1 MEAESWK
8 TLSEAY
14 GFIGN
19 SLLKPM
25 NQTPAVGLEP
35 AFWDE
40 FPDFGD
46 EAVAEAVE
54 GCAQAASRLVEAA
67 EERGVDPVQACSV
80 EYTRLFVG
88 PPSPAAPPWETMYRG
103 EKVTVGFGQATVEM
117 RTLLR
122 EAGLELRN
130 ENNQYEDHLGIELL
144 YLSTLCARQA
154 EAPGEEDAQATASFM
169 DEHPLAWVGK
179 LRDRIAENSP
189 DGYFAALVGLAQA
202 VLAWHRSTL

>member
-8 TLSEAY
+8 TLSEVY
-14 GFIGN
+14 GFMGN

-25 NQTPAVGLEP
+25 SQTPAVGLEP
-35 AFWDE
+35 AFWSE

-54 GCAQAASRLVEAA
+54 GCAQAASRLIEAA

-103 EKVTVGFGQATVEM
+103 ENVTVGFGQATVEM
-117 RTLLR
+117 RALLC
-122 EAGLELRN
+122 ETGLELRN

-144 YLSTLCARQA
+144 YLSTVCARLA
-154 EAPGEEDAQATASFM
+154 EEPDENGAQVASFM
-169 DEHPLAWVGK
+169 DEHPLAWAGK
-179 LRDRIAENSP
+179 LRDRIAQDSP
-189 DGYFAALVGLAQA
+189 DGYFAALVDLVQA
-202 VLAWHRSTL
+202 VLAWHRSAL